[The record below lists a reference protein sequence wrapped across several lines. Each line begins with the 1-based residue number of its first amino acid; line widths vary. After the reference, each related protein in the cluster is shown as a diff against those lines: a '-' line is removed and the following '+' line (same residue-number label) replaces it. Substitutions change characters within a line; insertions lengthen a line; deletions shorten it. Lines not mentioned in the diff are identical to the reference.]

1 VPAAGCVFGEGSRL
15 GRVAA
20 GHPGGSVQG
29 LSLTV
34 IVFGRNQPIWAKK
47 SWIYEM
53 PHAKIL
59 LPAQCRAA
67 RGLINWSQ
75 GELADRAGVSRS
87 TVKDFETE
95 RHALHH
101 STERLLIEAI
111 EAAGV
116 SLIAGDEA
124 GPGVRFKR
132 PV

>member
-1 VPAAGCVFGEGSRL
+1 MTTATLDTTITPGID
-15 GRVAA
+15 RVLKNRVSI
-20 GHPGGSVQG
+20 GQTIEN
-29 LSLTV
+29 SLT
-34 IVFGRNQPIWAKK
+34 
-47 SWIYEM
+47 M
-53 PHAKIL
+53 
-59 LPAQCRAA
+59 AA

>member
-1 VPAAGCVFGEGSRL
+1 
-15 GRVAA
+15 
-20 GHPGGSVQG
+20 
-29 LSLTV
+29 
-34 IVFGRNQPIWAKK
+34 
-47 SWIYEM
+47 M

-101 STERLLIEAI
+101 STERLLIDAI

-116 SLIAGDEA
+116 ILIIADEA
-124 GPGVRFKR
+124 GAGVRFKKAI
-132 PV
+132 

>member
-1 VPAAGCVFGEGSRL
+1 MGDVT
-15 GRVAA
+15 RVR
-20 GHPGGSVQG
+20 Q
-29 LSLTV
+29 
-34 IVFGRNQPIWAKK
+34 
-47 SWIYEM
+47 M

-75 GELADRAGVSRS
+75 GELADKAGVSRS

-111 EAAGV
+111 EAGGV
-116 SLIAGDEA
+116 SLIAPDEA
-124 GPGVRFKR
+124 GAGVRLKR
-132 PV
+132 PG